1 MNRSMPSNTIIP
13 VLIYADIEDAALWLI
28 KTLGFKMRWKAGTH
42 RAQLTF
48 NDATIAITEGT
59 KIPRN
64 PRMYHSLIIRVDNV
78 DAHYQRAL
86 DSGADI
92 DDPPTDFP
100 YGERQYTIE
109 DIGGHRWTFSQ
120 SIADVAPESWG
131 GKSYH
136 LD

>member
-1 MNRSMPSNTIIP
+1 MNRSMPRNTIIP
-13 VLIYADIEDAALWLI
+13 VLVYADVEDAALWLI
-28 KTLGFKMRWKAGTH
+28 KVLGFKMRWKAGTH

-48 NDATIAITEGT
+48 DDATIAITEGT
-59 KIPRN
+59 KVPKT
-64 PRMYHSLIIRVDNV
+64 PRMFHSIIIRVDNV

-86 DSGADI
+86 SHGAEI
-92 DDPPTDFP
+92 EEPPVDFP

-109 DIGGHRWTFSQ
+109 DVGGHRWTISQ
-120 SIADVAPESWG
+120 SIADVTPESWG

>member
-1 MNRSMPSNTIIP
+1 MPSNTIIP
-13 VLIYADIEDAALWLI
+13 VLVYADIEEAALWLI
-28 KTLGFKMRWKAGTH
+28 KVLGFKMRWKAGTH

-48 NDATIAITEGT
+48 NNATIAITEGT
-59 KIPRN
+59 KVPKN
-64 PRMYHSLIIRVDNV
+64 PHMYHSIIIRVGDV

-86 DSGADI
+86 SYGAEI
-92 DDPPTDFP
+92 DEPPMDFP

-109 DIGGHRWTFSQ
+109 DVGGHRWTLSQ
-120 SIADVAPESWG
+120 SIADVDPESWG